1 MKADPQFSGSTAWN
15 MGGGAS
21 ARRWACGLVALCLV
35 ACASDTTR
43 EGAASTPPATATS
56 SSSSRDAAPAA
67 TARSV
72 DLAPLLTA
80 GISIVG
86 DETEVI
92 AAASPASP
100 LQLTVDQATRLMVD
114 TAAGGGVLGADL
126 DSVAPLEAG
135 APPMSYLVAAW
146 VSQGSSAGAAAART
160 LMTDDDWT
168 LAPQIRYPW
177 AVVAMFVND
186 VAAAEQATA
195 EQAAAEQAAAEQA
208 TAEQAG
214 LRRPS
219 ATVAQLSAAP
229 AGPCSTVTNFLSTE
243 FNRLF
248 DALKIDPGAGSNAV
262 VGALAFLGNAALGLA
277 KSAVQGLVAVITAP
291 VLAVIK
297 AGVAVLGVA
306 TLVVSFFKNQSLQ
319 VTLEPSNALSV
330 DVYRFSVGAEAP
342 VRGQFVARVN
352 DLTSEFPPALVDC
365 ANAAGA
371 PMPKLIEPGA
381 DAIWSVSN
389 DFGVITPGPLNT
401 KVGADLAA
409 RLDFSTGNESEETA
423 KGEVTF
429 DPAVAS
435 VRIPRQAVDAFL
447 GFARAQVAAAKNALI
462 NQVPAGPARDAAT
475 VAATQFIDPT
485 LNRLNAEIAGQVGGV
500 FSLTGTAPVVVKHHS
515 PPETTTTATTAP
527 APSAQAVA
535 VHLDRPAVAPL
546 LAGRVV
552 DLVACDGLF
561 GHWTGVIRNG
571 GIVGAGISQPFNDI
585 PLDFTVGGSELQ
597 TVHTS
602 ATSTFPTYLGP
613 VTVSLELDITVDDTR
628 LDGPT
633 MSITGTGTSSGV
645 DLEVDVLLGDA
656 ASDMPIDSA
665 PVGSCG

>member
-1 MKADPQFSGSTAWN
+1 MKAGQCFSGSTPWN
-15 MGGGAS
+15 IGAGKS
-21 ARRWACGLVALCLV
+21 ARRLACGLVALCLV
-35 ACASDTTR
+35 SCTSDATR
-43 EGAASTPPATATS
+43 EGAASAPLATATS
-56 SSSSRDAAPAA
+56 PSSASDATHAA

-72 DLAPLLTA
+72 DLAPLHAA
-80 GISIVG
+80 GISIIG
-86 DETEVI
+86 SETEVI

-114 TAAGGGVLGADL
+114 TATGGGVLGTDL
-126 DSVAPLEAG
+126 DALAPLEAG

-146 VSQGSSAGAAAART
+146 VSQGSSAGSTAARM
-160 LMTDDDWT
+160 LMTDEDWS

-186 VAAAEQATA
+186 VAAAEQA
-195 EQAAAEQAAAEQA
+195 AAEQA
-208 TAEQAG
+208 TAEQPG

-219 ATVAQLSAAP
+219 ATIAQLSAAP

-248 DALKIDPGAGSNAV
+248 DALKIDPGAGSNVV

-277 KSAVQGLVAVITAP
+277 KTAVQGLVAVITAP

-319 VTLEPSNALSV
+319 VTLEPSNTLSV
-330 DVYRFSVGAEAP
+330 DVYHFSVGAEAP

-371 PMPKLIEPGA
+371 PLPKLIEPGA
-381 DAIWSVSN
+381 DAIWSVNN
-389 DFGVITPGPLNT
+389 DFGVIAPGPLNT

-409 RLDFSTGNESEETA
+409 RLDFSTGNESEDTA
-423 KGEVTF
+423 RGEVTF

-435 VRIPRQAVDAFL
+435 VRIPRQAVDTFL
-447 GFARAQVAAAKNALI
+447 SFARAQVDAAKNALI

-475 VAATQFIDPT
+475 LAATQFIDPT

-535 VHLDRPAVAPL
+535 VHLDRPAIAPL

-571 GIVGAGISQPFNDI
+571 GIVAAGISQPFNDI

-656 ASDMPIDSA
+656 ARDMPIDSA